1 VSTSDEQTRRIG
13 ERIGT
18 RLQSGA
24 IVLLRGPLGAGKTV
38 LAKGVASGLGIDDV
52 VTSPTYT
59 IVSEYEGRLRLN
71 HIDLYRIS
79 GEEEYVNL
87 GLEELLYADAVSLV
101 EWPERAGAPI
111 PGATATVEL
120 RIRADGDREI
130 VGPDELLAG
139 DDAP

>member
-1 VSTSDEQTRRIG
+1 MSTSDEQTRRIG